1 MVNGMKGKII
11 LGEED
16 FDLEELKQQ
25 TIKEESTVVVTFSDV
40 VQKEREGVNVQSLE
54 VRIYEGMTRNEM
66 RRVKEEIVKEF
77 DINFLI
83 IVQRY
88 GLLRAGDNIF
98 GIVVSASDREKALE
112 AGISCLE
119 KFTSYVPL
127 WKKETTVEG
136 EERWVEEADE
146 LHSLYNRMVK
156 WI

>member
-1 MVNGMKGKII
+1 MKGKII

-16 FDLEELKQQ
+16 FDLEDLKDEVVM
-25 TIKEESTVVVTFSDV
+25 EETSAVVTFSDV
-40 VQKEREGVNVQSLE
+40 VQREREGVNVENLE

-66 RRVKEEIVKEF
+66 RRVKEEIIKEF
-77 DINFLI
+77 EINYLI

-88 GLLRAGDNIF
+88 GLLEAGENIF
-98 GIVVSASDREKALE
+98 GIIVSAPDREKALE
-112 AGISCLE
+112 AGIACLE
-119 KFTSYVPL
+119 KFNSYVPL